1 MRPVLAQVK
10 FSAQGQIGATL
21 DFGSLQL
28 WMHTAGRHNLRSF
41 LAANLTQNYFL
52 IAHMLSFFCDIRDK
66 SAVFNILRQ
75 NVTIFDIGN
84 G

>member
-1 MRPVLAQVK
+1 MNVEKGTFRNE
-10 FSAQGQIGATL
+10 IGPHWFINMT
-21 DFGSLQL
+21 FWENQL
-28 WMHTAGRHNLRSF
+28 LTGLITCGVNS
-41 LAANLTQNYFL
+41 TQNYCLTARML
-52 IAHMLSFFCDIRDK
+52 IFCDIRDK